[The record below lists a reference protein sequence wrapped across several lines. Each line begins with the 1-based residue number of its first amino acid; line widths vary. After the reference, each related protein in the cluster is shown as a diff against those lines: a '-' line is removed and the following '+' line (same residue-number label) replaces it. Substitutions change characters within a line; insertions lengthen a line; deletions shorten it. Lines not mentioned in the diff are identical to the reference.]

1 MQKGVYPYE
10 YGMIWKNLV
19 KFHFLKKDD
28 FYSRFA
34 YTEKGCKDF
43 KIGNLRVYHES
54 DTILL
59 AEVSENFLNIRNIWL
74 DLYEFDPAL
83 DFISA
88 PGLAYQSA
96 LKKNKIKLDPLID
109 IDMLLMVEKRIRDG
123 TVTLFMNI

>member
-1 MQKGVYPYE
+1 
-10 YGMIWKNLV
+10 MIWKNVV
-19 KFHFLKKDD
+19 KFHLLKKED

-43 KIGNLRVYHES
+43 KIRNIRVYHES
-54 DTILL
+54 DKILL
-59 AEVSENFLNIRNIWL
+59 AELFENFLNIRNIWL

-88 PGLAYQSA
+88 AGLAYQSA
-96 LKKNKIKLDPLID
+96 LKNKKVKLDTLID

-123 TVTLFMNI
+123 IVTLFMDI

>member
-1 MQKGVYPYE
+1 MRKGVYPYE
-10 YGMIWKNLV
+10 YRMIWKNVV
-19 KFHFLKKDD
+19 KFHLLKKED

-43 KIGNLRVYHES
+43 KIRNIRVYHES
-54 DTILL
+54 DKILL
-59 AEVSENFLNIRNIWL
+59 AELFENFLNIRNMWL

-88 PGLAYQSA
+88 AGLAYQSA
-96 LKKNKIKLDPLID
+96 LKNKKVKLDTLID

-123 TVTLFMNI
+123 IVTLFMDI

>member
-1 MQKGVYPYE
+1 
-10 YGMIWKNLV
+10 MIWKNVV
-19 KFHFLKKDD
+19 KFHLLKKED

-43 KIGNLRVYHES
+43 KIRNIRVYHES
-54 DTILL
+54 DKILL
-59 AEVSENFLNIRNIWL
+59 AELFENFLNIRNIWL

-88 PGLAYQSA
+88 AGLAYQSA
-96 LKKNKIKLDPLID
+96 LKKKKVKLDPLID

-123 TVTLFMNI
+123 IVTLFMDI